1 MRIHGNIGG
10 HTEQVVDVDV
20 VEVDGVVE
28 AALGVGEAAPG
39 LVHGGRLVV
48 DAARAPIR
56 LLVVV
61 QRRWWVGVFVCGPFK
76 VFFSVSKSFAK
87 RRVFFLSLFIQ
98 KTDQSDRRL
107 K

>member
-61 QRRWWVGVFVCGPFK
+61 QRRWWVGVLVCGPFK
-76 VFFSVSKSFAK
+76 VILAFQNHLPKDAFFF
-87 RRVFFLSLFIQ
+87 
-98 KTDQSDRRL
+98 
-107 K
+107 